1 MVNTILISTFARQD
15 YGIMKSTPIKKEVVD
30 RLVDDLGIK
39 DFAQATIREVKQ
51 VAAKA
56 EKESGV
62 EFIKM
67 EMGIPGL
74 PAAQVGVDAQIKA
87 LQEGIAHSYPDI
99 QGAPSLKQAAS
110 QFVKAFIGVDIKP
123 EGCVPVC
130 GSMQGTFA
138 SFLTCLQADKKKDT
152 VLFIDPGFP
161 VQKMQLQVMGGKYET
176 FDVYDFRGDKL
187 RAKLESYLSKGNIC
201 AIVYSNPNN
210 PSWICFNEDELKTIG
225 ELATQYDVI
234 VMEDLAYFAMDFR
247 KNLSVPF
254 EPPYQAT
261 VARYTDNYML
271 LISGSKAFSY
281 AGERIGV
288 TCISDKLFHRH
299 YPDLADR
306 YEGLPFGPVFSTRM
320 LYALSSGTSHSAQ
333 FAMAAMLQAATEG
346 KYDFRKEISVY
357 GQRAHQLKE
366 IFCRHGFHVVYDK
379 DLDEPIAD
387 GFYFTIGYPGMT
399 SGELAHELMY
409 YGVSAICLITTGSHQ
424 EGLRVCTSFI
434 EDHQYALLDERMA
447 IFQENNPR

>member
-1 MVNTILISTFARQD
+1 
-15 YGIMKSTPIKKEVVD
+15 MKETPIKKEIVD
-30 RLVDDLGIK
+30 NLIAELGIN
-39 DFAQATIREVKQ
+39 DFAKATIREAKQ
-51 VAAKA
+51 VAARA
-56 EKESGV
+56 EKASGV

-74 PAAQVGVDAQIKA
+74 PAAQVGVDAQVKA

-99 QGAPSLKQAAS
+99 QGLPALKQEAS
-110 QFVKAFIGVDIKP
+110 RFVKAFIGIDVAA
-123 EGCVPVC
+123 ECCVPVC

-138 SFLTCLQADKKKDT
+138 SFLTCSQADRRKDT

-161 VQKMQLQVMGGKYET
+161 VQKMQLQVMGVKLET
-176 FDVYDFRGDKL
+176 FDVYDYRGDKL
-187 RAKLESYLSKGNIC
+187 APKIESYLKKGNIC

-210 PSWICFNEDELKTIG
+210 PSWVCLNEMELESIG
-225 ELATQYDVI
+225 RLATQYDVI

-254 EPPYQAT
+254 EPPYQPT
-261 VARYTDNYML
+261 VGRYTDNYIL

-288 TCISDKLFHRH
+288 TCISNKLFHRH
-299 YPDLADR
+299 FPDLAAR
-306 YEGLPFGPVFSTRM
+306 YEGLPFGLVFSTRM

-333 FAMAAMLQAATEG
+333 YAMAAMLKAATDG
-346 KYDFRKEISVY
+346 TYDFRREVSVY
-357 GQRAHQLKE
+357 GERARKLKE

-379 DLDEPIAD
+379 DLDEPVAD
-387 GFYFTIGYPGMT
+387 GFYFTIGYKGMT
-399 SGELAHELMY
+399 SGQLAHELMY

-434 EDHQYALLDERMA
+434 EDHQYAQLEERMQL
-447 IFQENNPR
+447 FEENQREKN

>member
-1 MVNTILISTFARQD
+1 
-15 YGIMKSTPIKKEVVD
+15 MKATPIKKEIVD
-30 RLVDDLGIK
+30 SLIAELGIT
-39 DFAQATIREVKQ
+39 DFAKATIREVKQ

-56 EKESGV
+56 EQQSGE

-74 PAAQVGVDAQIKA
+74 PAAQVGVDAQVKA
-87 LQEGIAHSYPDI
+87 LQAGIAHSYPDI
-99 QGAPSLKQAAS
+99 QGYPELKKEAS
-110 QFVKAFIGVDIKP
+110 RFVKAFIGLDVAA
-123 EGCVPVC
+123 EGCVPVT

-138 SFLTCLQADKKKDT
+138 SFLTCSQVQQGKDT

-161 VQKMQLQVMGGKYET
+161 VQKMQLQVMGVKYET
-176 FDVYDFRGDKL
+176 FDVYDYRGEKL
-187 RAKLESYLSKGNIC
+187 AGKLESYLKNGNIC

-210 PSWICFNEDELKTIG
+210 PAWICLNEQELETIG
-225 ELATQYDVI
+225 KLATQYDCV

-247 KNLSVPF
+247 QDLSVPF
-254 EPPYQAT
+254 QPPYQPS
-261 VARYTDNYML
+261 VGRYTDNYML

-288 TCISDKLFHRH
+288 VCISDKLFHRH
-299 YPDLADR
+299 FEQLSQR
-306 YEGLPFGPVFSTRM
+306 YQGLPFGLVFSTRM

-333 FAMAAMLQAATEG
+333 YAMAAMLKAASDGT
-346 KYDFRKEISVY
+346 YDFRKEVSVY
-357 GQRAHQLKE
+357 GQRAHKLKE

-379 DLDEPIAD
+379 DLDQPVAD
-387 GFYFTIGYPGMT
+387 GFYFTIGYKKMT
-399 SGELAHELMY
+399 SGELAKELMY

-434 EDHQYALLDERMA
+434 EDHQYAQLEERMQV
-447 IFQENNPR
+447 FEENNP

>member
-1 MVNTILISTFARQD
+1 M
-15 YGIMKSTPIKKEVVD
+15 TPIKKEIVD
-30 RLVDDLGIK
+30 QLISELGIQ
-39 DFAQATIREVKQ
+39 DFAKATIREVKQ
-51 VAAKA
+51 VAARA
-56 EKESGV
+56 EKASGV

-87 LQEGIAHSYPDI
+87 LQDGIAHSYPDI
-99 QGAPSLKQAAS
+99 QGAPVLKQEAS
-110 QFVKAFIGVDIKP
+110 RFVKAFIGVDIAP
-123 EGCVPVC
+123 EGCVPVS

-138 SFLTCLQADKKKDT
+138 SFLTCSQCDPKKDT

-161 VQKMQLQVMGGKYET
+161 VQKMQLQVMGVKYET
-176 FDVYDFRGDKL
+176 FDVYSYRGDKL
-187 RAKLESYLSKGNIC
+187 GPKVESYLEKGNIC

-210 PSWICFNEDELKTIG
+210 PSWICLCEEELQEIG
-225 ELATQYDVI
+225 RLATQYDVV

-247 KNLSVPF
+247 RDLSTPF
-254 EPPYQAT
+254 QPPYQAT

-288 TCISDKLFHRH
+288 TCIYDKLFHRH
-299 YPDLADR
+299 FPALAAR
-306 YEGLPFGPVFSTRM
+306 YEGLPFGLVFSTRM

-333 FAMAAMLQAATEG
+333 FAMAAMLKAAADGT
-346 KYDFRKEISVY
+346 YDFRREISVY
-357 GQRAHQLKE
+357 GERARKLKE
-366 IFCRHGFHVVYDK
+366 IFCRHGFYIVYDR
-379 DLDEPIAD
+379 DLDEPVAD

-399 SGELAHELMY
+399 SGQLAHELMY
-409 YGVSAICLITTGSHQ
+409 YGVSAICLITCGSEQ

-434 EDHQYALLDERMA
+434 EDHQYEPLDARMA
-447 IFQENNPR
+447 VFEQNNPHES

>member
-1 MVNTILISTFARQD
+1 MKQTPINKELVDGLISKF
-15 YGIMKSTPIKKEVVD
+15 GIQ
-30 RLVDDLGIK
+30 
-39 DFAQATIREVKQ
+39 DFAKATIREVKQ
-51 VAAKA
+51 VAAFA

-74 PAAQVGVDAQIKA
+74 PAAEVGVKAQVES
-87 LQEGIAHSYPDI
+87 LQNGIANLYPDI
-99 QGAPSLKQAAS
+99 QGYPELKKQAS
-110 QFVKAFIGVDIKP
+110 RFVKAFIDVDIAP

-138 SFLTCLQADKKKDT
+138 SFLTCSQADKKKDT

-161 VQKMQLQVMGGKYET
+161 VQKMQLQVQGVKYHT
-176 FDVYDFRGDKL
+176 FDVYDYRGDKL
-187 RAKLESYLSKGNIC
+187 HDKLESYLKEGNIC

-210 PSWICFNEDELKTIG
+210 PSWICLTDQELRIIG
-225 ELATQYDVI
+225 ELANKYDTI
-234 VMEDLAYFAMDFR
+234 IMEDLAYFAMDFR
-247 KNLSVPF
+247 VDLSCPF
-254 EPPYQAT
+254 APPYQPS
-261 VARYTDNYML
+261 VAHYTDNYIL

-288 TCISDKLFHRH
+288 TCISNKLFHRH
-299 YPDLADR
+299 YDDLSAR
-306 YEGLPFGPVFSTRM
+306 YEGLPFGLVFSTRM

-333 FAMAAMLQAATEG
+333 YAMAAMLKTACDGEY
-346 KYDFRKEISVY
+346 KSRDEIIVY
-357 GQRAHQLKE
+357 GQRAHKLKE
-366 IFCRHGFHVVYDK
+366 IFLKHNFHIVYDK
-379 DLDEPIAD
+379 DLDRPIAD

-399 SGELAHELMY
+399 SGELAKELMY

-434 EDHQYALLDERMA
+434 QDHQYAQLEERMQ
-447 IFQENNPR
+447 IFAENNPV

>member
-1 MVNTILISTFARQD
+1 ME
-15 YGIMKSTPIKKEVVD
+15 TPIKKE
-30 RLVDDLGIK
+30 LVDKLIADLGIT
-39 DFAQATIREVKQ
+39 DFAKATIREVKQ
-51 VAAKA
+51 VAAQA
-56 EKESGV
+56 EQASGV

-87 LQEGIAHSYPDI
+87 LQAGIAHSYPDI
-99 QGAPSLKQAAS
+99 QGYPELKKEAS
-110 QFVKAFIGVDIKP
+110 RFVKAFIGLDVAA
-123 EGCVPVC
+123 EGCVPVT

-138 SFLTCLQADKKKDT
+138 SFLTCSQAQEGKDT

-161 VQKMQLQVMGGKYET
+161 VQKMQLQVMGVKYET
-176 FDVYDFRGDKL
+176 FDVYDFRGEKL
-187 RAKLESYLSKGNIC
+187 GPKLESYLQHGNIC

-210 PSWICFNEDELKTIG
+210 PAWICLNEQELQAIG
-225 ELATQYDVI
+225 TLATKYDCV

-247 KNLSVPF
+247 KDLSVPF
-254 EPPYQAT
+254 QAPYQPT
-261 VARYTDNYML
+261 VGRYTDNYML

-288 TCISDKLFHRH
+288 VCISDKLFHRH
-299 YPDLADR
+299 FDLLAQR
-306 YEGLPFGPVFSTRM
+306 YQGLPFGLVFSTRM

-333 FAMAAMLQAATEG
+333 YAMAAMLKAATDG
-346 KYDFRKEISVY
+346 DYDFRKEVSVY
-357 GQRAHQLKE
+357 GERAHKLKE

-379 DLDEPIAD
+379 DLDEPVAD
-387 GFYFTIGYPGMT
+387 GFYFTIGYKQMT
-399 SGELAHELMY
+399 SGELAKELMY

-434 EDHQYALLDERMA
+434 EDHQYAQLEERMTV
-447 IFQENNPR
+447 FEKNNP

>member
-1 MVNTILISTFARQD
+1 
-15 YGIMKSTPIKKEVVD
+15 MKETPIKKE
-30 RLVDDLGIK
+30 LVDQLIAELGIK
-39 DFAQATIREVKQ
+39 DFAKATIREVKQ

-56 EKESGV
+56 EQASGV

-74 PAAQVGVDAQIKA
+74 PAAQVGVDAQVKA
-87 LQEGIAHSYPDI
+87 LQDGIAHSYPDI
-99 QGAPSLKQAAS
+99 QGYPELKKQAS
-110 QFVKAFIGVDIKP
+110 RFVKAFIGLDVAP
-123 EGCVPVC
+123 EGCVPVS

-138 SFLTCLQADKKKDT
+138 SFLTCSQASRQKDT

-161 VQKMQLQVMGGKYET
+161 VQKMQLQVMGVKYET
-176 FDVYDFRGDKL
+176 FDVYDFRGEKL
-187 RAKLESYLSKGNIC
+187 GPKLESYLKQGNIC

-210 PSWICFNEDELKTIG
+210 PAWICLNEQELEAIG
-225 ELATQYDVI
+225 SLATQYDVI

-247 KNLSVPF
+247 KDLSVPLQ
-254 EPPYQAT
+254 PPYQPS
-261 VARYTDNYML
+261 VGRYTDNYIL

-288 TCISDKLFHRH
+288 TCISNKLFHRH
-299 YPDLADR
+299 YDDLTQR
-306 YEGLPFGPVFSTRM
+306 YEGLPFGLVFSTRM

-333 FAMAAMLQAATEG
+333 YAMAAMLRAATDGE
-346 KYDFRKEISVY
+346 YDFRREVSIY
-357 GQRAHQLKE
+357 GERAHKLKE

-379 DLDEPIAD
+379 DLDEPVAD
-387 GFYFTIGYPGMT
+387 GFYFTIGYKQMT
-399 SGELAHELMY
+399 SGQLAKELMY

-434 EDHQYALLDERMA
+434 EDHQYAQLEERMQ
-447 IFQENNPR
+447 IFEANN

>member
-1 MVNTILISTFARQD
+1 MNKACSAPQPPNL
-15 YGIMKSTPIKKEVVD
+15 GGLETPIQKEIVD
-30 RLVDDLGIK
+30 GLIAELGIK
-39 DFAQATIREVKQ
+39 DFAKATIREVKQ

-56 EKESGV
+56 EKASGV

-87 LQEGIAHSYPDI
+87 LQDGIAHSYPDI
-99 QGAPSLKQAAS
+99 QGAPVLKQEAS
-110 QFVKAFIGVDIKP
+110 RFVKAFIGVDIAP
-123 EGCVPVC
+123 EGCVPVS

-138 SFLTCLQADKKKDT
+138 SFLTCSQCDPKKNT

-161 VQKMQLQVMGGKYET
+161 VQKMQLQVMGVKYET
-176 FDVYDFRGDKL
+176 FDVYDYRGDKL
-187 RAKLESYLSKGNIC
+187 GQKLESYLSKGNIC

-210 PSWICFNEDELKTIG
+210 PAWICLSEDELKVIG
-225 ELATQYDVI
+225 TLATKYDAI

-247 KNLSVPF
+247 KNLSKPF
-254 EPPYQAT
+254 EAPYQAT

-288 TCISDKLFHRH
+288 TCISDKLFHRKFEA
-299 YPDLADR
+299 LAQR
-306 YEGLPFGPVFSTRM
+306 YEGLPFGLVFSTRM

-333 FAMAAMLQAATEG
+333 FAMAAMLKAASDGT
-346 KYDFRKEISVY
+346 YDFRKEVSVY
-357 GQRAHQLKE
+357 GERAHKLKE
-366 IFCRHGFHVVYDK
+366 IFVRHGFTIVYDK

-434 EDHQYALLDERMA
+434 EDHQYQQLDERMA
-447 IFQENNPR
+447 IFEQVHSA

>member
-1 MVNTILISTFARQD
+1 
-15 YGIMKSTPIKKEVVD
+15 MKTPIKKEIVD
-30 RLVDDLGIK
+30 KLVENLGIR
-39 DFAQATIREVKQ
+39 DFAKATIREVKQ
-51 VAAKA
+51 VAAMA

-74 PAAQVGVDAQIKA
+74 PAAKVGVDAQIKA

-99 QGAPSLKQAAS
+99 QGYPELKRQAS
-110 QFVKAFIGVDIKP
+110 RFVKAFIDIDIKP

-138 SFLTCLQADKKKDT
+138 SFLTCSQADHRKDT

-161 VQKMQLQVMGGKYET
+161 VQKMQLQVQGVKYET
-176 FDVYDFRGDKL
+176 FDVYDYRGEKL
-187 RAKLESYLSKGNIC
+187 RGKLEGYLSKGNIC

-210 PSWICFNEDELKTIG
+210 PSWICFNDDELRIIG
-225 ELATQYDVI
+225 ELATRHDAI

-247 KNLSVPF
+247 QDLSRPF
-254 EPPYQAT
+254 QPPFQPS
-261 VARYTDNYML
+261 VAKYTDNYIL

-288 TCISDKLFHRH
+288 TCISDKLFRRH
-299 YPDLADR
+299 YDDLSAR
-306 YEGLPFGPVFSTRM
+306 YEGLPFGLVFSTRM

-333 FAMAAMLQAATEG
+333 HAMAAMLGTACDGTY
-346 KYDFRKEISVY
+346 KFRDEIKVY
-357 GQRAHQLKE
+357 GERAHKLKE
-366 IFCRHGFHVVYDK
+366 IFCRHNFRIVYDR
-379 DLDEPIAD
+379 DLDKPIAD

-399 SGELAHELMY
+399 SGELARELMY
-409 YGVSAICLITTGSHQ
+409 YGVSAICLITTGSQQ

-434 EDHQYALLDERMA
+434 EDHQYAQLEERMKLFA
-447 IFQENNPR
+447 ENNPA

>member
-1 MVNTILISTFARQD
+1 MRPTPINKELIDNTIREH
-15 YGIMKSTPIKKEVVD
+15 GIQ
-30 RLVDDLGIK
+30 
-39 DFAQATIREVKQ
+39 DFAKATIREVKG
-51 VAAKA
+51 VAAHA

-74 PAAQVGVDAQIKA
+74 PAAQVGVDAQIKS
-87 LQEGIAHSYPDI
+87 LQDGIAHSYPDI
-99 QGAPSLKQAAS
+99 QGLPALKEAAS
-110 QFVKAFIGVDIKP
+110 EFVKAFIGVDINP

-138 SFLTCLQADKKKDT
+138 SFLTCSQADKKKDT

-161 VQKMQLQVMGGKYET
+161 VQKMQLQVQGTKYET
-176 FDVYDFRGDKL
+176 FDVYNFRGEKL
-187 RAKLESYLSKGNIC
+187 GPKLESYLTNGNIC

-210 PSWICFNEDELKTIG
+210 PSWICMTDDELRTIG
-225 ELATQYDVI
+225 SLATKYDCI
-234 VMEDLAYFAMDFR
+234 IMEDLAYFAMDFR
-247 KNLSVPF
+247 RDIRPF
-254 EPPYQAT
+254 QKPYQPS
-261 VARYTDNYML
+261 VANYTDNYIL

-299 YPDLADR
+299 YPDLAER

-333 FAMAAMLQAATEG
+333 YAMAAMLKAAAEG
-346 KYDFRKEISVY
+346 KFDFRSDIKIY
-357 GQRAHQLKE
+357 GDRAHKLKE
-366 IFCRHGFHVVYDK
+366 IFTRHNFYIVYDK
-379 DLDEPIAD
+379 DLDQPIAD

-409 YGVSAICLITTGSHQ
+409 YGVSAICLVTTGSEQ

-434 EDHQYALLDERMA
+434 RDEQYAALEERMA
-447 IFQENNPR
+447 IFAENNPVK

>member
-1 MVNTILISTFARQD
+1 MRPTPINKELIDNTIREH
-15 YGIMKSTPIKKEVVD
+15 GIQ
-30 RLVDDLGIK
+30 
-39 DFAQATIREVKQ
+39 DFAKATIREVKG
-51 VAAKA
+51 VAAHA

-74 PAAQVGVDAQIKA
+74 PAAQVGVNAQIKS
-87 LQEGIAHSYPDI
+87 LQDGIAHSYPDI
-99 QGAPSLKQAAS
+99 QGLPALKEAAS
-110 QFVKAFIGVDIKP
+110 EFVKAFIGVDINP

-138 SFLTCLQADKKKDT
+138 SFLTCSQADKKKDT

-161 VQKMQLQVMGGKYET
+161 VQKMQLQVQGTKYET
-176 FDVYDFRGDKL
+176 FDVYNFRGEKL
-187 RAKLESYLSKGNIC
+187 GPKLESYLVNGNIC

-210 PSWICFNEDELKTIG
+210 PSWICMTDDELRTIG
-225 ELATQYDVI
+225 SLATKYDCI
-234 VMEDLAYFAMDFR
+234 IMEDLAYFAMDFR
-247 KNLSVPF
+247 RDIRPF
-254 EPPYQAT
+254 QKPYQPS
-261 VARYTDNYML
+261 VANYTDNYIL

-299 YPDLADR
+299 YHDLAER

-333 FAMAAMLQAATEG
+333 YAMAAMLKAAAEG
-346 KYDFRKEISVY
+346 KFDFRSEIKIY
-357 GQRAHQLKE
+357 GDRAHKLKE
-366 IFCRHGFHVVYDK
+366 IFTRHNFYIVYDK
-379 DLDEPIAD
+379 DLDQPIAD

-409 YGVSAICLITTGSHQ
+409 YGVSAICLVTTGSEQ

-434 EDHQYALLDERMA
+434 RDEQYAALEERMA
-447 IFQENNPR
+447 IFAENNPVK

>member
-1 MVNTILISTFARQD
+1 ME
-15 YGIMKSTPIKKEVVD
+15 TPIKREIVD
-30 RLVDDLGIK
+30 GLVAELGIN
-39 DFAQATIREVKQ
+39 DFSKATIREVKQ

-56 EKESGV
+56 EKVSGV

-74 PAAQVGVDAQIKA
+74 PAAQVGVDAQVKA

-99 QGAPSLKQAAS
+99 QGAPVLKQEAS
-110 QFVKAFIGVDIKP
+110 RFVKAFIGVDVAP
-123 EGCVPVC
+123 ECCVPVC

-138 SFLTCLQADKKKDT
+138 SFLTCSQADKKKDT

-161 VQKMQLQVMGGKYET
+161 VQKMQLQVQGVKYET
-176 FDVYDFRGDKL
+176 FDVYDFRGEKL
-187 RAKLESYLSKGNIC
+187 GPKLESYLSKGNIC

-210 PSWICFNEDELKTIG
+210 PAWICLNEDELKSIG
-225 ELATQYDVI
+225 TLATKYDTI

-254 EPPYQAT
+254 QPPYQPT
-261 VARYTDNYML
+261 VGRYTDNYIL

-299 YPDLADR
+299 YPDLAAR
-306 YEGLPFGPVFSTRM
+306 YEGLPFGPTFSTRM

-333 FAMAAMLQAATEG
+333 FALAAMLKAATDG
-346 KYDFRKEISVY
+346 TYDFRKEVSVY
-357 GQRAHQLKE
+357 GERAHKLKD
-366 IFCRHGFHVVYDK
+366 IFCRYGFHIVYDK
-379 DLDEPIAD
+379 DLNEPVAD
-387 GFYFTIGYPGMT
+387 GFYFTIGYKGMT
-399 SGELAHELMY
+399 SGELAKELMY

-434 EDHQYALLDERMA
+434 EDHQYAQLEERMKIWKA
-447 IFQENNPR
+447 NHEG

>member
-1 MVNTILISTFARQD
+1 MRPTPINKELIDNTIREH
-15 YGIMKSTPIKKEVVD
+15 GIQ
-30 RLVDDLGIK
+30 
-39 DFAQATIREVKQ
+39 DFAKATIREVKG
-51 VAAKA
+51 VAAHA

-74 PAAQVGVDAQIKA
+74 PAAQVGVDAQIKS
-87 LQEGIAHSYPDI
+87 LQDGIAHSYPDI
-99 QGAPSLKQAAS
+99 QGLPALKEAAS
-110 QFVKAFIGVDIKP
+110 EFVKAFIGVDINP

-138 SFLTCLQADKKKDT
+138 SFLTCSQADKKKDT

-161 VQKMQLQVMGGKYET
+161 VQKMQLQVQGTKYET
-176 FDVYDFRGDKL
+176 FDVYNFRGEKL
-187 RAKLESYLSKGNIC
+187 GPKLESYLTNGNIC

-210 PSWICFNEDELKTIG
+210 PSWICMTDDELRTIG
-225 ELATQYDVI
+225 SLATKYDCI
-234 VMEDLAYFAMDFR
+234 IMEDLAYFAMDFR
-247 KNLSVPF
+247 RDIRPF
-254 EPPYQAT
+254 QKPYQPS
-261 VARYTDNYML
+261 VANYTDNYIL

-299 YPDLADR
+299 YHDLAER
-306 YEGLPFGPVFSTRM
+306 YVGLPFGPVFSTRM

-333 FAMAAMLQAATEG
+333 YAMAAMLKAAAEG
-346 KYDFRKEISVY
+346 KFDFRSEIKIY
-357 GQRAHQLKE
+357 GDRAHKLKE
-366 IFCRHGFHVVYDK
+366 IFTRHNFYIVYDK
-379 DLDEPIAD
+379 DLDQPIAD

-409 YGVSAICLITTGSHQ
+409 YGVSAICLVTTGSEQ

-434 EDHQYALLDERMA
+434 RDEQYAALEERMA
-447 IFQENNPR
+447 IFAENNPVK

>member
-1 MVNTILISTFARQD
+1 MIPTPINKELIDNTIREH
-15 YGIMKSTPIKKEVVD
+15 GIQ
-30 RLVDDLGIK
+30 
-39 DFAQATIREVKQ
+39 DFAKATIREVKG
-51 VAAKA
+51 VAAHA

-74 PAAQVGVDAQIKA
+74 PAAQVGVDAQIKS
-87 LQEGIAHSYPDI
+87 LQDGIAHSYPDI
-99 QGAPSLKQAAS
+99 QGLPALKEAAS
-110 QFVKAFIGVDIKP
+110 EFVKAFIGVDINP

-138 SFLTCLQADKKKDT
+138 SFLTCSQADKKKDT

-161 VQKMQLQVMGGKYET
+161 VQKMQLQVQGTKYET
-176 FDVYDFRGDKL
+176 FDVYNFRGEKL
-187 RAKLESYLSKGNIC
+187 GPKLESYLTNGNIC

-210 PSWICFNEDELKTIG
+210 PSWICMTDDELRTIG
-225 ELATQYDVI
+225 SLATKYDCI
-234 VMEDLAYFAMDFR
+234 IMEDLAYFAMDFR
-247 KNLSVPF
+247 RDIRPF
-254 EPPYQAT
+254 QKPYQPS
-261 VARYTDNYML
+261 VANYTDNYIL

-299 YPDLADR
+299 YHDLAER

-333 FAMAAMLQAATEG
+333 YAMAAMLKAAAEG
-346 KYDFRKEISVY
+346 KFDFRSEIKIY
-357 GQRAHQLKE
+357 GDRAHKLKE
-366 IFCRHGFHVVYDK
+366 IFTRHNFYIVYDK
-379 DLDEPIAD
+379 DLDQPIAD

-409 YGVSAICLITTGSHQ
+409 YGVSAICLVTTGSEQ

-434 EDHQYALLDERMA
+434 RDEQYAALEERMA
-447 IFQENNPR
+447 IFAENNPVK